1 MKHDSGI
8 SRLAFDLYPVS
19 VDHFAMRL
27 PLRSESKSPRE
38 RVPGGGGRIGA
49 PGFKNLAPTDTPIIS
64 VWDSRTCYVFGQ
76 NAYELGGLMPFIRAA
91 VLAERLLEDREARKA
106 KSEQAGALSR
116 RLRLSR
122 IVLVR
127 PLQIYELAS
136 RCWW

>member
-1 MKHDSGI
+1 
-8 SRLAFDLYPVS
+8 
-19 VDHFAMRL
+19 
-27 PLRSESKSPRE
+27 
-38 RVPGGGGRIGA
+38 
-49 PGFKNLAPTDTPIIS
+49 
-64 VWDSRTCYVFGQ
+64 
-76 NAYELGGLMPFIRAA
+76 MPFIRAA